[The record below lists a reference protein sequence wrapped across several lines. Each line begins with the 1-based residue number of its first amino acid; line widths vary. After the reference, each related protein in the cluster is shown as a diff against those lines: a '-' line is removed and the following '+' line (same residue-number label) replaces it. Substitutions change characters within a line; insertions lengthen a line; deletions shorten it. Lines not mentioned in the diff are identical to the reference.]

1 MYRKLHESL
10 LDDLDIRIALVR
22 KIMREGT
29 VEVSGL
35 EADHPRVS
43 VEWRG
48 LTASVTDEWAY
59 GPFESETD
67 YLDLWDDDTAQYH
80 RDVPVSKAADI
91 IVEYMEDNYRRSLG
105 MSVKED

>member
-1 MYRKLHESL
+1 MYRKLHEYM
-10 LDDLDIRIALVR
+10 LDDQDIRIALVQ

-48 LTASVTDEWAY
+48 LTASVTDERAY

-80 RDVPVSKAADI
+80 KNVPVSKAADI
-91 IVEYMEDNYRRSLG
+91 IVEYMEENYRRSLG